1 MSIISAALVTRPVT
15 LPQLAALSD
24 EIAALARAGV
34 PLDRGLKE
42 LGRELPGRVGA
53 MSIEISR
60 RLEAGQPLDDIVGD
74 LGARLPD
81 AYRHVLLVGLKAGRL
96 PAALE
101 SVAHTA
107 RRVSELRQSMGLALI
122 YPLIVLSLTWVLG
135 LFVMVQIAPVMVRML
150 TEFNVTSPEV
160 EAVFESLVRWLP
172 MWGVFVPVLFAIYLA
187 WVWFRSGQAARGMDL
202 HPLLSFGAL
211 ATLARLQRAAR
222 GASLAE
228 LLVLLANSG
237 VPLPDAVELASA
249 AVGSK
254 GIAAGGRELA
264 QRLARGE
271 AVGQLPRGFP
281 PLIAW
286 TLAAGYSQP
295 QLLRSL
301 ARTAEVYRDEV
312 ARRTQ
317 WLSFY
322 APLVLTILVCGG
334 VVLIYAALTLGPWL
348 AIMQRLTFPYQLFF

>member
-15 LPQLAALSD
+15 LEQLAALSD
-24 EIAALARAGV
+24 EIAALARSGV

-42 LGRELPGRVGA
+42 LGRELPGRVGT
-53 MSIEISR
+53 MSEEISR
-60 RLEAGQPLDDIVGD
+60 RLSAGQPLDDIVGD
-74 LGARLPD
+74 LSGGLPD

-107 RRVSELRQSMGLALI
+107 RRVSELRRSMGLALI

-135 LFVMVQIAPVMVRML
+135 LFVMVQVAPVMLRML
-150 TEFNVTSPEV
+150 TEFKVTTPAA
-160 EAVFESLVRWLP
+160 EALFESLARWLP
-172 MWGVFVPVLFAIYLA
+172 LWGALLPILFAVYLA
-187 WVWFRSGQAARGMDL
+187 WVWRRSGQAARGLDL

-211 ATLARLQRAAR
+211 ATLAKLQRASR

-228 LLVLLANSG
+228 LLVLLTNSG

-254 GIAAGGRELA
+254 ALATSGRELA
-264 QRLARGE
+264 RRLARGE
-271 AVGQLPRGFP
+271 PAGQLPPGFP
-281 PLIAW
+281 PLIGW
-286 TLAAGYSQP
+286 TLGAGYSQD
-295 QLLRSL
+295 QLVRSL
-301 ARTAEVYRDEV
+301 ARTAEAYREEV
-312 ARRTQ
+312 TRRTQ
-317 WLSFY
+317 WLSLY

-348 AIMQRLTFPYQLFF
+348 AIMWRLTLPIQAFF